1 MASSESSRP
10 DELVRLAHR
19 AMEGAYAPYSG
30 FQVGAALEDEDGRRF
45 TGCNVENASYPVT
58 VCAERV
64 ALGTAVAA
72 GARRFRRLAICSS
85 GRRPASPC
93 GMCRQALAEFGL
105 DVEVVS
111 VTPDGKHARWN
122 LEDLLPESFS
132 LRQTGRA
139 TPGSG
144 GGSERSPDAGGGGVE
159 GGSGA
164 APSGG
169 RG

>member
-1 MASSESSRP
+1 MASNESSRP

-30 FQVGAALEDEDGRRF
+30 FQVGAALEAEDGRRF
-45 TGCNVENASYPVT
+45 SGCNVENASYPVT

-72 GARRFRRLAICSS
+72 GARRFRRLALCSS
-85 GRRPASPC
+85 GRNPASPC

-111 VTPDGKHARWN
+111 VTPGGKHARWN
-122 LEDLLPESFS
+122 LRDLLPESFS
-132 LRQTGRA
+132 LRQTGRHS
-139 TPGSG
+139 TG
-144 GGSERSPDAGGGGVE
+144 AGGGQREDSGSAA
-159 GGSGA
+159 GGLGEASGTL
-164 APSGG
+164 PSEG